1 MTMTARERRER
12 TERNRRER
20 DARYRRGQDLFFE
33 GKVRYVGDAEDY
45 SGEYRVA
52 GSGGGEYAVVLH
64 AIEGQGHDCP
74 CGDHGRALRVFSA
87 ACKHVVAARLERAR
101 LQRERSERRL
111 AEMRAER
118 EQEEAG
124 ERETVAVAAV
134 AAADEPDETP
144 DEPDEMPD
152 WDFGDIFD

>member
-1 MTMTARERRER
+1 MTKLTARERRER

-20 DARYRRGQDLFFE
+20 DARYRRGEDLFRA
-33 GKVRYVGDAEDY
+33 GKARYVGDAEDY

-52 GSGGGEYAVVLH
+52 GSSEAGGEYAVVLH
-64 AIEGQGHDCP
+64 AIEGEGHDCP

-87 ACKHVVAARLERAR
+87 ACKHVVAARLERNR
-101 LQRERSERRL
+101 LQAERSERRL

-124 ERETVAVAAV
+124 ERETAAV